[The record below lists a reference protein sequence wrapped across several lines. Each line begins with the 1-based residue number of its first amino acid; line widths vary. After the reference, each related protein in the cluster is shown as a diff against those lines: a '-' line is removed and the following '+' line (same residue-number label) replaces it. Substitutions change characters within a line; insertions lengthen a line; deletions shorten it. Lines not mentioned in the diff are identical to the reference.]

1 MENRAPSIMEND
13 TERGEHSIRPCPP
26 YGWISYHFSVFFA
39 APHPSP
45 LATVRTKLSHT
56 SYKEAH
62 KPINYGVKMRRTY
75 PVKLKTE

>member
-26 YGWISYHFSVFFA
+26 LRMDFLPFLSILRC
-39 APHPSP
+39 PHPSP

-75 PVKLKTE
+75 SVKLKTE